1 VLGIALSLM
10 LAVFADRVI
19 KGALVY
25 RTMLIVPYAVA
36 PAVAGV
42 LWVFMFSPSIGVVAY
57 GLAKFF
63 GFEWN
68 HLLNSTH
75 AMSLIVA
82 AAVWKQISYNFLFFV
97 AGLQSIPKSLIEAAA
112 IDGARPWRRFW
123 SIQFPLLTPTTFFL
137 LVINM
142 VYAFFDT
149 FAIIDATTS
158 GGPGRDTVIMV
169 YKVYQDG
176 VKGGDIG
183 SSAAQSVVLMLI
195 VVALTVLQFR
205 YVEKKV
211 NY

>member
-1 VLGIALSLM
+1 
-10 LAVFADRVI
+10 
-19 KGALVY
+19 
-25 RTMLIVPYAVA
+25 
-36 PAVAGV
+36 
-42 LWVFMFSPSIGVVAY
+42 
-57 GLAKFF
+57 
-63 GFEWN
+63 
-68 HLLNSTH
+68 
-75 AMSLIVA
+75 
-82 AAVWKQISYNFLFFV
+82 
-97 AGLQSIPKSLIEAAA
+97 
-112 IDGARPWRRFW
+112 
-123 SIQFPLLTPTTFFL
+123 LLTPTTFFL

-149 FAIIDATTS
+149 FAIIDATTQ

-195 VVALTVLQFR
+195 VISLTVLQFR